1 MTSSRS
7 STSFT
12 NQKWVLTKRPKDKFE
27 PDRDVLLQTEELT
40 VNCAKQF
47 SSNDNKNEE
56 NECKSTDF
64 VLVQVEALSVDAFI
78 RTMLD
83 ETAYHGSISL
93 KQTLP
98 ALGYGTVVYSQSN
111 NFQVGQKVMGMLGA
125 QTYAKVPARQ
135 LKHKVHW
142 PFLPTTACLGLM
154 GLTTGLT
161 AYTGIFLVPSKGP
174 RKGDTVVV
182 TAAAGAVGSVAA
194 QLAKTTGARV
204 VGIAGD
210 KNDYLLRDLKLD
222 GAVNYRNTSYTL
234 EQQLD
239 EVCPDGVDFVFDN
252 VGGDTLDALLE
263 RVRPGARIVICGA
276 VSQYDAGR
284 VNKVGGQKVQGP
296 SNYLKLAERGAE
308 MRGFNV
314 MQFMPKLPIAMFF
327 LFWYYLRGKVRMTE
341 HIHNGIESFPTA
353 LQSLFNGGGK
363 AGKTLVKLHSCEK

>member
-1 MTSSRS
+1 M
-7 STSFT
+7 
-12 NQKWVLTKRPKDKFE
+12 
-27 PDRDVLLQTEELT
+27 
-40 VNCAKQF
+40 
-47 SSNDNKNEE
+47 
-56 NECKSTDF
+56 
-64 VLVQVEALSVDAFI
+64 LSVDAFI

-111 NFQVGQKVMGMLGA
+111 NFQVGQNVMGMLGA

-135 LKHKVHW
+135 LQHKVHW
-142 PFLPTTACLGLM
+142 PFLPSTACLGLM

-194 QLAKTTGARV
+194 QLAKTTGAKV

-210 KNDYLLRDLKLD
+210 KNEYLLDDLKLD

-239 EVCPDGVDFVFDN
+239 EVCPDGIDFVFDN

-263 RVRPGARIVICGA
+263 RIRPGGRIVICGA

-284 VNKVGGQKVQGP
+284 VNKVGGQQVQGP

-314 MQFMPKLPIAMFF
+314 TQFMHKLPIAMFF
-327 LFWYYLRGKVRMTE
+327 LFWYHLRGKVRMTE
-341 HIHNGIESFPTA
+341 HIHKGIESFPTA
-353 LQSLFNGGGK
+353 LQSLFNGEK
-363 AGKTLVKLHSCEK
+363 TGKTLVTLQS